1 MWQRREGPEERTD
14 TWRRVYDCKRGV
26 VVERRRKDRSV
37 GPEGRRRVSQ
47 ERCAGTR
54 IGWVSTMAS
63 PLAWSRSVVVVVISW
78 ATRPPL
84 NTSNFLSAPP
94 CSLYEFCSIFHY
106 QTLIQRIACVVYD
119 PSALRTTTARDCAKA
134 FFTPPAYR
142 HVTSPYRASY
152 SFP

>member
-1 MWQRREGPEERTD
+1 MAATGRSGGEDRYVAACVRLQTRGCSRKKK
-14 TWRRVYDCKRGV
+14 KRQECGT
-26 VVERRRKDRSV
+26 RRKETGVAREMRRDANWV
-37 GPEGRRRVSQ
+37 GLND
-47 ERCAGTR
+47 
-54 IGWVSTMAS
+54 AS